1 MHGCHRWGDM
11 HRVGQAN
18 GAHKGWLVNRC
29 GEVHVDFTPF
39 VSNTQDDTDSSLRPM
54 SRRMAQ
60 ASRSPVGSNLQSLFQ
75 GHPMVI
81 SHMVP
86 TLLRLYVDVEFT
98 DQHNQVWSVR
108 RGWSCQHFI
117 LRFSFFA
124 HIRPLFSPL

>member
-1 MHGCHRWGDM
+1 MLSTSDFEEFHT
-11 HRVGQAN
+11 
-18 GAHKGWLVNRC
+18 LVSLFNVTLFILIFR
-29 GEVHVDFTPF
+29 
-39 VSNTQDDTDSSLRPM
+39 TQDDTDSSLRPM

-98 DQHNQVWSVR
+98 DQHNQVWNVR
-108 RGWSCQHFI
+108 CG
-117 LRFSFFA
+117 
-124 HIRPLFSPL
+124 